1 MDGHAAQPTE
11 EPLHVSSPLRVH
23 AGSAA
28 LCAFGRVALEGDWAA
43 PTLLLVIIGF
53 VGVSNGLVGTL
64 AFIRA
69 QAMVDEADQELG
81 SRIMVLALYC
91 GIAAGSTFAAL
102 VFRNDTSGG
111 GGTINGTVNGAP

>member
-1 MDGHAAQPTE
+1 MGTRRSLQRSLCTSRRLYACTLARLLFV
-11 EPLHVSSPLRVH
+11 PL
-23 AGSAA
+23 
-28 LCAFGRVALEGDWAA
+28 VAWLSRGDWAA